1 MRPLTV
7 AAILALAALAACG
20 DSKPEVADTSALPDN
35 TIKALPGD
43 TAGLDSTVP
52 APNPAQPEPD
62 TTGSHA
68 GSPPVTGEG
77 RRDAPP
83 ASRDPMP
90 PLTGETSKQG
100 GTMPVYRDSA
110 SGPRMEIDSKGRV
123 TPIKK

>member
-1 MRPLTV
+1 MRLLTGAAVLGLV
-7 AAILALAALAACG
+7 ALVACG

-52 APNPAQPEPD
+52 APNPATPESAG
-62 TTGSHA
+62 TQA
-68 GSPPVTGEG
+68 GSPPVIGEG
-77 RRDAPP
+77 RRDGPP
-83 ASRDPMP
+83 TSRDPMP

-110 SGPRMEIDSKGRV
+110 SGPRMEVDSKGRV

>member
-1 MRPLTV
+1 MKVLTGI
-7 AAILALAALAACG
+7 ALLGLAAVVACG
-20 DSKPEVADTSALPDN
+20 DSKPEVADTSELPDN
-35 TIKALPGD
+35 TIQASPGD

-52 APNPAQPEPD
+52 APNPAQPD
-62 TTGSHA
+62 TTTGSQA
-68 GSPPVTGEG
+68 GSPPVIGEG

-83 ASRDPMP
+83 TSRDPMP

-110 SGPRMEIDSKGRV
+110 SGPKMEIDSKGRV

>member
-1 MRPLTV
+1 MRLLTGS
-7 AAILALAALAACG
+7 ALLGIAALVACG

-52 APNPAQPEPD
+52 APSPATPESAG
-62 TTGSHA
+62 TQA
-68 GSPPVTGEG
+68 GSPPVIGEG

-83 ASRDPMP
+83 TSRDPMP

-110 SGPRMEIDSKGRV
+110 SGPRMEVDSKGRV